1 MVFRHNILQLPE
13 GCEHT
18 HRDTHIHAHRY
29 PENGRLLCRLVEAKS
44 FRSQLIFPVNCT
56 DDNKSK
62 RKREREREKWKEWR
76 RRRLSGKVAKKAEG
90 EIKCKQRSVRGMRV
104 CISVCV
110 RVCVVFCL
118 PCLIMRLH
126 AHKGKSQTGDTPNQ
140 TSHGRNRRGTR
151 RATSCYAV
159 GQPFFMIIIFIFYL
173 FTCAFDRVDSR
184 CLPCLS
190 TYVCVCVCA

>member
-1 MVFRHNILQLPE
+1 MKETAPW
-13 GCEHT
+13 
-18 HRDTHIHAHRY
+18 
-29 PENGRLLCRLVEAKS
+29 RL
-44 FRSQLIFPVNCT
+44 
-56 DDNKSK
+56 
-62 RKREREREKWKEWR
+62 
-76 RRRLSGKVAKKAEG
+76 EG

-190 TYVCVCVCA
+190 TCVCVCVRSNLMAFYAAADQLKTADLARCAL

>member
-1 MVFRHNILQLPE
+1 MAGKSPKKLKVKLNVSSAACE
-13 GCEHT
+13 G
-18 HRDTHIHAHRY
+18 
-29 PENGRLLCRLVEAKS
+29 
-44 FRSQLIFPVNCT
+44 
-56 DDNKSK
+56 
-62 RKREREREKWKEWR
+62 
-76 RRRLSGKVAKKAEG
+76 
-90 EIKCKQRSVRGMRV
+90 
-104 CISVCV
+104 CV

-126 AHKGKSQTGDTPNQ
+126 AHNGKSQTGDTPNQ

-190 TYVCVCVCA
+190 TCACVCVKQFDGVLCRCRSAQNCRPGKVLALSV